1 MRDGVITGKYKTI
14 NKGKAVATAC
24 GGGSLEDMAFV
35 NMNPMFEL
43 YPAEYCLDIRV
54 IAQHD
59 NMVAIN
65 SAAESIGAR
74 LLSGAGGQTA
84 FAIGAN
90 LSKGG
95 RNITVLPSTASNGTI
110 SRIKPILDP
119 GTIVTVPRIMADYVI
134 TEYGIA
140 RMKGKTQRQRAMEM
154 ISIAHPDFRE
164 ELKKEAEKLYWP

>member
-1 MRDGVITGKYKTI
+1 LTGQI
-14 NKGKAVATAC
+14 G
-24 GGGSLEDMAFV
+24 
-35 NMNPMFEL
+35 
-43 YPAEYCLDIRV
+43 
-54 IAQHD
+54 
-59 NMVAIN
+59 
-65 SAAESIGAR
+65 AESIGAR

-95 RNITVLPSTASNGTI
+95 RNITVLPSTAANGTI

-119 GTIVTVPRIMADYVI
+119 GTVVTVPRIMADYII

-140 RMKGKTQRQRAMEM
+140 RLKGKTQRQRAMEM